1 MSIAF
6 RFRALCVK
14 RVANQGLGCK
24 KRFMVGSEENI
35 EILRSSKLGDIPHGF
50 LGRRGGVSTG
60 IFASLNC
67 SLGSD
72 DKRDDV
78 LENRRRAVAAVLP
91 GSVLSRVYQ
100 IHSADVMTVTEPI
113 DQHNPPKADALVT
126 NVPGF
131 LLAVQTADCVPVL
144 FVETKAG
151 VVGAAH
157 SGWKGSIAGVTDNTI
172 LAMEAL
178 GADRANIACAIGPCI
193 AQKSYEVDAAFL
205 ARFAEADA
213 ANERFF
219 ADGKPGHY
227 QFDIE
232 GYVAARL
239 AAFGITR
246 IECLGQDTYS
256 QPDRYFSYRR
266 SCHKGENGYG
276 GQMALIGLPQ

>member
-1 MSIAF
+1 
-6 RFRALCVK
+6 
-14 RVANQGLGCK
+14 
-24 KRFMVGSEENI
+24 MVESNDPI

-72 DKRDDV
+72 DNRDDV
-78 LENRRRAVAAVLP
+78 LENRRRAAAAVLP
-91 GSVLSRVYQ
+91 GSALSRVYQ
-100 IHSADVMTVTEPI
+100 VHSADVVTVTEPI

-126 NVPGF
+126 NLPGF

-144 FVETKAG
+144 FSDEKAG
-151 VVGAAH
+151 VIGAAH
-157 SGWKGSIAGVTDNTI
+157 SGWKGSITGVTDNTI

-178 GADRANIACAIGPCI
+178 GADRANIACAIGPCV
-193 AQKSYEVDAAFL
+193 AQKSYEVDAAFF

-219 ADGKPGHY
+219 SGGKLGHY

-256 QPDRYFSYRR
+256 QAHRFFSYRR

-276 GQMALIGLPQ
+276 GQMALIGLRA